1 MVAFIEAFRDQFGV
15 EPICRALRQAGV
27 RISPSGY
34 YAARARPPP
43 ARAVRDAALEKQI
56 LRVYKDSG
64 ERYGAW
70 KVWDQLNRE
79 GIAAARCTVERL
91 MRKLGLRGVRRGG
104 YKVRTTR
111 SDPSQDRPE
120 DLVNRDFAPD
130 APNRL
135 WVVDFT
141 FVSTWAGTA
150 YTAFVID
157 AFARLIAGWR
167 TAASH
172 STDLVL
178 DALVM
183 AVTCRA
189 RQGVKV
195 AGLIHHS
202 DAGSEYLSIRY
213 GAELVA
219 AGIAPS
225 VGSVGDSY
233 DNALAESIVGLY
245 KTEVID
251 HLGPWETPAQVEAA
265 TSEWASWYNTR
276 RVMRRTGAGRRPST
290 SRPGVTGRSARSRPA
305 GRAAGP
311 AGQDKKEK
319 EAAMAAAHY
328 PGGLRPHP
336 PGLRPGPRP
345 SSEMPRQ
352 VKTGAAAGGHLLAG
366 RGTGATEPPP
376 RSRAPPASQAMTL
389 RVTLAQPGNP
399 RRKSGCPTRRC
410 PRPGGGPGR
419 AEPATRRGS
428 WTAQLDRCSIKQKR
442 KNDQTVVPPCG
453 GTVED
458 NGHPDQSIWGESS
471 LHQTR
476 GAPDHG
482 EDLVPGAAGD
492 GAGAGAGL
500 GPAAQALQD
509 LPGQVGLDEPPVRGF
524 ADGAEHLTA
533 P

>member
-1 MVAFIEAFRDQFGV
+1 VVAFIEACRDQFGV
-15 EPICRALRQAGV
+15 EPACRALRQAGV

-70 KVWDQLNRE
+70 KVRDQLNRE

-104 YKVRTTR
+104 CKVRTTR

-120 DLVNRDFAPD
+120 DLVNRDFAPE

-157 AFARLIAGWR
+157 AFSRLIAGWR

-172 STDLVL
+172 SADLVL

-213 GAELVA
+213 GAELA
-219 AGIAPS
+219 ASGIAPS

-233 DNALAESIVGLY
+233 DNALAESIIGL
-245 KTEVID
+245 VQD
-251 HLGPWETPAQVEAA
+251 RGHRPP
-265 TSEWASWYNTR
+265 
-276 RVMRRTGAGRRPST
+276 GAMGNP
-290 SRPGVTGRSARSRPA
+290 RPGRGRPRRMGQLVQHRAGHAAHRGPPA
-305 GRAAGP
+305 GRIRAGL
-311 AGQDKKEK
+311 AGR
-319 EAAMAAAHY
+319 HT
-328 PGGLRPHP
+328 
-336 PGLRPGPRP
+336 RPGPRP
-345 SSEMPRQ
+345 
-352 VKTGAAAGGHLLAG
+352 
-366 RGTGATEPPP
+366 
-376 RSRAPPASQAMTL
+376 
-389 RVTLAQPGNP
+389 
-399 RRKSGCPTRRC
+399 
-410 PRPGGGPGR
+410 RPGQQAP
-419 AEPATRRGS
+419 PATRRRRPWPPLMTLAGAARTRRGS
-428 WTAQLDRCSIKQKR
+428 
-442 KNDQTVVPPCG
+442 
-453 GTVED
+453 
-458 NGHPDQSIWGESS
+458 
-471 LHQTR
+471 
-476 GAPDHG
+476 APDPG
-482 EDLVPGAAGD
+482 PPQRCPGRSRRVRRRAGISSPARSGVPRN
-492 GAGAGAGL
+492 
-500 GPAAQALQD
+500 PR
-509 LPGQVGLDEPPVRGF
+509 PGQGRLRRR
-524 ADGAEHLTA
+524 TR
-533 P
+533 

>member
-1 MVAFIEAFRDQFGV
+1 VVAFIEAFREEFGV
-15 EPICRALRQAGV
+15 GPICRALRQAGV
-27 RISPSGY
+27 AISPSGY

-43 ARAVRDAALEKQI
+43 ARAVREAALEKQI

-91 MRKLGLRGVRRGG
+91 MRELGLRGVRRGG

-111 SDPSQDRPE
+111 PDPSQDRPG

-130 APNRL
+130 APDRL

-157 AFARLIAGWR
+157 AFARLITGWR

-195 AGLIHHS
+195 AGLTHHS

-233 DNALAESIVGLY
+233 DNALAESIIGLY
-245 KTEVID
+245 KAEVID

-265 TSEWASWYNTR
+265 TSEWAGWYNTT
-276 RVMRRTGAGRRPST
+276 RVMRRTGGRPPAEYEQAWRDGTLGQVPARGPGSRPRRKDEGGGHGRRS
-290 SRPGVTGRSARSRPA
+290 
-305 GRAAGP
+305 
-311 AGQDKKEK
+311 
-319 EAAMAAAHY
+319 
-328 PGGLRPHP
+328 L
-336 PGLRPGPRP
+336 PGPRP
-345 SSEMPRQ
+345 SSEMTRQ
-352 VKTGAAAGGHLLAG
+352 VRTGAAPAGHLLAG
-366 RGTGATEPPP
+366 RGTGAAEPPP

-389 RVTLAQPGNP
+389 KRHPG
-399 RRKSGCPTRRC
+399 
-410 PRPGGGPGR
+410 
-419 AEPATRRGS
+419 PARG
-428 WTAQLDRCSIKQKR
+428 
-442 KNDQTVVPPCG
+442 
-453 GTVED
+453 
-458 NGHPDQSIWGESS
+458 
-471 LHQTR
+471 TR
-476 GAPDHG
+476 GAQRVPD
-482 EDLVPGAAGD
+482 EEMPKPS
-492 GAGAGAGL
+492 AGA
-500 GPAAQALQD
+500 
-509 LPGQVGLDEPPVRGF
+509 
-524 ADGAEHLTA
+524 
-533 P
+533 

>member
-1 MVAFIEAFRDQFGV
+1 M
-15 EPICRALRQAGV
+15 
-27 RISPSGY
+27 
-34 YAARARPPP
+34 
-43 ARAVRDAALEKQI
+43 
-56 LRVYKDSG
+56 
-64 ERYGAW
+64 
-70 KVWDQLNRE
+70 WDQLNRE

-111 SDPSQDRPE
+111 PDPSQDRPE

-157 AFARLIAGWR
+157 AFSRLIAGWR

-202 DAGSEYLSIRY
+202 NAGSEYLSIRY
-213 GAELVA
+213 GAELA
-219 AGIAPS
+219 ASGIAPS
-225 VGSVGDSY
+225 VGTVGDSY

-276 RVMRRTGAGRRPST
+276 RVMRRTGGRPRAEYEQAWRDGTLGQVPARGPGSRPRRPEQQGEGGGHGRRSLP
-290 SRPGVTGRSARSRPA
+290 RRAPPAPA
-305 GRAAGP
+305 GAPPRTPALLRDAP
-311 AGQDKKEK
+311 AGQDGCGSGR
-319 EAAMAAAHY
+319 AS
-328 PGGLRPHP
+328 PRRPRDRCHRTP
-336 PGLRPGPRP
+336 A
-345 SSEMPRQ
+345 Q
-352 VKTGAAAGGHLLAG
+352 VKGASGVAGDDAARHPCPARGTRGAKAGARRGDAHAPAEGLAG
-366 RGTGATEPPP
+366 RSPPPGGATGQ
-376 RSRAPPASQAMTL
+376 R
-389 RVTLAQPGNP
+389 
-399 RRKSGCPTRRC
+399 
-410 PRPGGGPGR
+410 
-419 AEPATRRGS
+419 S
-428 WTAQLDRCSIKQKR
+428 WTD
-442 KNDQTVVPPCG
+442 
-453 GTVED
+453 
-458 NGHPDQSIWGESS
+458 
-471 LHQTR
+471 
-476 GAPDHG
+476 
-482 EDLVPGAAGD
+482 
-492 GAGAGAGL
+492 
-500 GPAAQALQD
+500 
-509 LPGQVGLDEPPVRGF
+509 VR
-524 ADGAEHLTA
+524 
-533 P
+533 

>member
-1 MVAFIEAFRDQFGV
+1 MVAFIEAFREEFGV
-15 EPICRALRQAGV
+15 GPVCWALRQAGV

-56 LRVYKDSG
+56 LRVWKASG

-195 AGLIHHS
+195 AGLIQHS

-213 GAELVA
+213 GAELAA

-233 DNALAESIVGLY
+233 DNALAESIIGLY
-245 KTEVID
+245 KTEVTG
-251 HLGPWETPAQVEAA
+251 HLGPWETPARVEAA

-276 RVMRRTGAGRRPST
+276 RVMRRTGGRPPAEYEQAWRDGTLGQVPARGPGSRPRRPEQEGEGGGHGRRSL
-290 SRPGVTGRSARSRPA
+290 
-305 GRAAGP
+305 
-311 AGQDKKEK
+311 
-319 EAAMAAAHY
+319 

-345 SSEMPRQ
+345 SSEMARQ
-352 VKTGAAAGGHLLAG
+352 VRTGAAAGGHLLAG

-389 RVTLAQPGNP
+389 SVTLAPPGEP
-399 RRKSGCPTRRC
+399 AAHSGCPTRRYPS
-410 PRPGGGPGR
+410 PRGCLAGRSPPSGG
-419 AEPATRRGS
+419 
-428 WTAQLDRCSIKQKR
+428 QL
-442 KNDQTVVPPCG
+442 
-453 GTVED
+453 
-458 NGHPDQSIWGESS
+458 ES
-471 LHQTR
+471 
-476 GAPDHG
+476 
-482 EDLVPGAAGD
+482 AAGQMFD
-492 GAGAGAGL
+492 KTK
-500 GPAAQALQD
+500 
-509 LPGQVGLDEPPVRGF
+509 
-524 ADGAEHLTA
+524 AEK
-533 P
+533 